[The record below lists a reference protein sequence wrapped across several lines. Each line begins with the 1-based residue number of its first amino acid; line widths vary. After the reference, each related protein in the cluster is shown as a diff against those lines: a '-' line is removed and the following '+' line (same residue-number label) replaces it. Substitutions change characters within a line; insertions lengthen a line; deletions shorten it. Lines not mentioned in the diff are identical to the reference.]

1 MRILPFL
8 SIILTVTFRL
18 QGQPTVGSWTDRLS
32 YNTAVSLAAGNKKIF
47 ASTGT
52 SLIMYEKEL
61 SELEKISRTEGL
73 SETGIS
79 DIALSGDQNTLVIAY
94 ASTNVDLLTGRTIFN
109 IPDIR
114 NSYVAGR
121 KAINRIRT
129 NGKFACLASSFGIV
143 VIDLARKEVNDTWK
157 PGSGPENNEVWD
169 LCFGDGKI
177 FAATETGIYY
187 ALSDKQG
194 LSYFGNWTRLNSLP
208 DPEGRYTAIIYSG
221 NRLFANK
228 SDAAAAGDSI
238 FITGSSTVLLS
249 FIPGTYNR
257 SIDPGS
263 NGFTVSSGS
272 SLRYFSPEG
281 VLVRTIS
288 SYGFATPDA
297 MQSVYDNGDIWI
309 ADAGSGLVKGVN
321 MSQFSRMV
329 LPGPASNKVFHIASY
344 NGQTVICAGGTDK
357 NWNDMGR
364 LFEVSRFLENS
375 WVVLPGSGM
384 TDPVRALI
392 DRNDENHLFVATWGD
407 GLVEFKGTNLTKR
420 YDESNSPLQSM
431 IPGQSQ
437 VRIGGLAMDKDRNLW
452 ITQSG
457 VQESIRVLT
466 PAGKWIANPVS
477 TGSPVT
483 GDLIITVT
491 GMKWIIL
498 PAGYGLFIL
507 DDNNT
512 PDIFG
517 DDKYKKLTVKD
528 NEDKVI
534 LTVLSI
540 AEDLEGNI
548 WIGTEQGPLVYY
560 NPLNVF
566 EEDLKAQHIKVP
578 RNDGSGLADYLLNTE
593 TVTSVVV
600 DGSDR
605 KWLGTSGSGAYYV
618 SPDGINQ
625 LKHFTT
631 LNSPLL
637 SDSIITMSVDNRTG
651 EVWFGTPN
659 GTQSYRG
666 NATEGSGTFSKVYA
680 FPNPVREDFTGNLT
694 VTGLMKDTKVKIT
707 DISGNL
713 VYETVSDGGQ
723 ATWDL
728 RTYNGR
734 RVSTGVYLIFCSSSD
749 GSESCVTKVL
759 VIR

>member
-1 MRILPFL
+1 
-8 SIILTVTFRL
+8 
-18 QGQPTVGSWTDRLS
+18 
-32 YNTAVSLAAGNKKIF
+32 
-47 ASTGT
+47 
-52 SLIMYEKEL
+52 
-61 SELEKISRTEGL
+61 
-73 SETGIS
+73 
-79 DIALSGDQNTLVIAY
+79 
-94 ASTNVDLLTGRTIFN
+94 
-109 IPDIR
+109 
-114 NSYVAGR
+114 
-121 KAINRIRT
+121 
-129 NGKFACLASSFGIV
+129 
-143 VIDLARKEVNDTWK
+143 
-157 PGSGPENNEVWD
+157 
-169 LCFGDGKI
+169 
-177 FAATETGIYY
+177 
-187 ALSDKQG
+187 
-194 LSYFGNWTRLNSLP
+194 
-208 DPEGRYTAIIYSG
+208 
-221 NRLFANK
+221 
-228 SDAAAAGDSI
+228 
-238 FITGSSTVLLS
+238 
-249 FIPGTYNR
+249 
-257 SIDPGS
+257 
-263 NGFTVSSGS
+263 
-272 SLRYFSPEG
+272 
-281 VLVRTIS
+281 
-288 SYGFATPDA
+288 
-297 MQSVYDNGDIWI
+297 
-309 ADAGSGLVKGVN
+309 
-321 MSQFSRMV
+321 
-329 LPGPASNKVFHIASY
+329 
-344 NGQTVICAGGTDK
+344 
-357 NWNDMGR
+357 
-364 LFEVSRFLENS
+364 
-375 WVVLPGSGM
+375 
-384 TDPVRALI
+384 
-392 DRNDENHLFVATWGD
+392 
-407 GLVEFKGTNLTKR
+407 LVEFKGTNLTKR